1 MSFAEVLEELPKLTT
16 EQRELVMQ
24 RVLELDESPFTPEQ
38 EAIIEKR
45 MADHRADPNSAIPAD
60 EMFAQLRAQFGGK

>member
-1 MSFAEVLEELPKLTT
+1 MSFTEVLDELPKLTA

-45 MADHRADPNSAIPAD
+45 LAEHEANPSSAIPAN
-60 EMFAQLRAQFGGK
+60 EMFARLRAQFGAK